1 MAIHDW
7 TRVHDC
13 LFHDFHLSWVAE
25 ICRQLNQGRLPPSH
39 FALSET
45 LELRPPPGFA
55 SLPEPDQHAR
65 EIEAPEAL
73 LLVARLVQGF
83 STGGE
88 YGGAA
93 TFIAEFSTDIFV
105 RARTRTSVSFG

>member
-1 MAIHDW
+1 MAESPDVEATVMAIHDW

-73 LLVARLVQGF
+73 LLVGN
-83 STGGE
+83 
-88 YGGAA
+88 
-93 TFIAEFSTDIFV
+93 DPP
-105 RARTRTSVSFG
+105 RTRFTVR